1 MGMRILQAAVLSLA
15 LPVSAA
21 ADSDPGLYGAR
32 FAGYNPGWAPDDVR
46 KLTEIEAPPAR
57 GEAEAEETLEPVL
70 ILISDSAFAPARPV
84 GATTPPPSPAQEAAV
99 RGSLFDFVLALL
111 RLF

>member
-1 MGMRILQAAVLSLA
+1 
-15 LPVSAA
+15 
-21 ADSDPGLYGAR
+21 
-32 FAGYNPGWAPDDVR
+32 
-46 KLTEIEAPPAR
+46 
-57 GEAEAEETLEPVL
+57 LEPVL